1 MMMMMM
7 ITSALRALNK
17 HPPGLPSGL
26 PSGLPPGLPSGLP
39 SGAPRGHS
47 IRRNNMRVNP
57 EERWQRKVLGL
68 LIMLEALI
76 AFALIF
82 VV

>member
-1 MMMMMM
+1 
-7 ITSALRALNK
+7 
-17 HPPGLPSGL
+17 
-26 PSGLPPGLPSGLP
+26 
-39 SGAPRGHS
+39 
-47 IRRNNMRVNP
+47 MRVNP

-82 VV
+82 VVLLLLAN

>member
-1 MMMMMM
+1 MMMM
-7 ITSALRALNK
+7 ITSVLRALNK
-17 HPPGLPSGL
+17 HP
-26 PSGLPPGLPSGLP
+26 SGLPPGLP

-47 IRRNNMRVNP
+47 IRRNNMSVNP

-82 VV
+82 VVLLLLAN